1 MKSSRTWWVWISL
14 GLCAVLVF
22 GAMTW
27 LTRSMLDTERE
38 RATAEARA
46 DLQEKMRLALW
57 RMDTMGASILLDESQ
72 REIGEPASLLPTKA
86 RFQMK
91 RGVLTIS
98 GGGVTAEQLKQKLG
112 VTEDLTKYFRK
123 FTRPAVS
130 LDLKQQQPP
139 GETTGNP
146 VPRYDK
152 AYQETANATE
162 QEVRTKA
169 LEKTLTRGVQE
180 RAKKDKASTAPY
192 PAAAAAAPMDAD
204 NASPAPMAGVKVSP
218 AFESMKDTPTGEELP
233 FSGPPR
239 VAWANGE
246 LFLIRQIFD
255 RNGESYEGAWIDLE
269 ALKQLLLTE
278 ALDLLPTADLTSSTT
293 PSNDGLTLAS
303 FPFHLGMYSSDSF
316 VNTTSIPWEIRRTTA
331 VSLSIGWFAALLA
344 MATAA
349 LLIRG
354 VMRLSERRAS
364 FVSAVTHELRTPLTT
379 FRLYSEMLERGAVKE
394 EKRGQYLRVL
404 SREADRLAHLVEN
417 VLAFSRIERGSARS
431 VVATTTPAQL
441 LEPMRERF
449 TTRLAAVG
457 LALEMDLTTPPSAAS
472 VKVDS
477 AAVEHI
483 LFNLIDNAA
492 KYAASG
498 TPPLVS
504 IRVGTGKALE
514 IRVIDHGPGIPARE
528 RSRIFHAFH
537 KSAHDAAESKP
548 GVGLGLALSRRLAH
562 EMGGNL
568 RYEPQPAG
576 SCFVLS
582 LPG

>member
-1 MKSSRTWWVWISL
+1 MKNSRTWWIWISL

-27 LTRSMLDTERE
+27 FTRSMLDTERE
-38 RATAEARA
+38 RAAAEARA

-72 REIGEPASLLPTKA
+72 RGIGEPASQLPVKA

-91 RGVLTIS
+91 RGVLIPS
-98 GGGVTAEQLKQKLG
+98 GGAVTAEQLKQKLG
-112 VTEDLTKYFRK
+112 VTDDLTKYFRK
-123 FTRPAVS
+123 FTRPAIS
-130 LDLKQQQPP
+130 LDRQQQPP

-146 VPRYDK
+146 IQRYDK
-152 AYQETANATE
+152 TYQETANATE

-180 RAKKDKASTAPY
+180 KAKKDKATGVPSP
-192 PAAAAAAPMDAD
+192 PMAAPLDTD
-204 NASPAPMAGVKVSP
+204 NANPAPMAGAKTSP
-218 AFESMKDTPTGEELP
+218 ALADGKEIPPEKDLP
-233 FSGPPR
+233 LSGPPR
-239 VAWANGE
+239 VAWVNGE

-255 RNGESYEGAWIDLE
+255 GNGEGYEGAWIDLE
-269 ALKQLLLTE
+269 VLKQLLLTE
-278 ALDLLPTADLTSSTT
+278 ALDLLPTADLASSTA

-303 FPFHLGMYSSDSF
+303 FPFHLGLHSVEPSAR
-316 VNTTSIPWEIRRTTA
+316 NTSIPWEVRRTTA
-331 VSLSIGWFAALLA
+331 ISLSIGWFAALLA

-394 EKRGQYLRVL
+394 EKRSQYLRVL

-431 VVATTTPAQL
+431 VVLSTTPALL

-449 TTRLAAVG
+449 TARLAPVG
-457 LALEMDLTTPPSAAS
+457 LSLDMDLTTPASAAL

-504 IRVGTGKALE
+504 IRVCMKKGFE
-514 IRVIDHGPGIPARE
+514 IRVIDHGSGIPPRE
-528 RSRIFHAFH
+528 RRRIFHAFH

-562 EMGGNL
+562 GMGGSL
-568 RYEPQPAG
+568 RYEPQPEG

>member
-1 MKSSRTWWVWISL
+1 VK
-14 GLCAVLVF
+14 
-22 GAMTW
+22 
-27 LTRSMLDTERE
+27 
-38 RATAEARA
+38 EA
-46 DLQEKMRLALW
+46 
-57 RMDTMGASILLDESQ
+57 
-72 REIGEPASLLPTKA
+72 P
-86 RFQMK
+86 
-91 RGVLTIS
+91 
-98 GGGVTAEQLKQKLG
+98 
-112 VTEDLTKYFRK
+112 
-123 FTRPAVS
+123 
-130 LDLKQQQPP
+130 
-139 GETTGNP
+139 
-146 VPRYDK
+146 
-152 AYQETANATE
+152 
-162 QEVRTKA
+162 
-169 LEKTLTRGVQE
+169 LEK
-180 RAKKDKASTAPY
+180 D
-192 PAAAAAAPMDAD
+192 
-204 NASPAPMAGVKVSP
+204 
-218 AFESMKDTPTGEELP
+218 LP
-233 FSGPPR
+233 LSGPPR
-239 VAWANGE
+239 VAWVNGE

-255 RNGESYEGAWIDLE
+255 GKGEGYEGAWIDLE

-303 FPFHLGMYSSDSF
+303 FPFHLGLYSSDSF
-316 VNTTSIPWEIRRTTA
+316 VSTTSIPWEIRRTTA

-431 VVATTTPAQL
+431 VVLSTTPAQL

-449 TTRLAAVG
+449 TARLAPVG
-457 LALEMDLTTPPSAAS
+457 LSLDMDLTTPASATL

-504 IRVGTGKALE
+504 IKVGTNKGLE
-514 IRVIDHGPGIPARE
+514 IRVIDHGPGIPPRE
-528 RSRIFHAFH
+528 RRRIFHAFH

-562 EMGGNL
+562 EMGGSL
-568 RYEPQPAG
+568 RYEPQPEG

>member
-1 MKSSRTWWVWISL
+1 MKHSRTCWIWISL

-27 LTRSMLDTERE
+27 FTRSMLDTERE

-72 REIGEPASLLPTKA
+72 REIGEPASGLPTKA

-91 RGVLTIS
+91 QGVLTTS

-112 VTEDLTKYFRK
+112 ITNDLTKYFRK
-123 FTRPAVS
+123 FTRPAIS
-130 LDLKQQQPP
+130 RDRQQQPP
-139 GETTGNP
+139 SETAGNP
-146 VPRYDK
+146 VQRYDK
-152 AYQETANATE
+152 TYQEAANTTE

-169 LEKTLTRGVQE
+169 LEKTLNRGVQE
-180 RAKKDKASTAPY
+180 KAKKDKAPS
-192 PAAAAAAPMDAD
+192 PAIAVPMDAD
-204 NASPAPMAGVKVSP
+204 NANPAPMAGGTASFALADAKEAP
-218 AFESMKDTPTGEELP
+218 AGEDPPL
-233 FSGPPR
+233 SGPPR
-239 VAWANGE
+239 VAWVDGE

-255 RNGESYEGAWIDLE
+255 RNGEGYEGAWIDLE

-278 ALDLLPTADLTSSTT
+278 ALDLLPTANLTSSTT

-303 FPFHLGMYSSDSF
+303 FPFHLGLYSSDSF
-316 VNTTSIPWEIRRTTA
+316 VSTTSIPWEIRRTTA

-394 EKRGQYLRVL
+394 EKRGQYLQVL

-431 VVATTTPAQL
+431 VVTTTTPAQL

-449 TTRLAAVG
+449 ATRLDAVG
-457 LALEMDLTTPPSAAS
+457 LSLEMDLTTPAS
-472 VKVDS
+472 TALVKVDS

-504 IRVGTGKALE
+504 IKVGTKKGLE
-514 IRVIDHGPGIPARE
+514 IRVIDHGPGIPSRE
-528 RSRIFHAFH
+528 QRRIFHAFH

-548 GVGLGLALSRRLAH
+548 GVGLGLALSRRLAL
-562 EMGGNL
+562 EMGGSL
-568 RYEPQPAG
+568 RYEPHPEG

>member
-1 MKSSRTWWVWISL
+1 MKNSRTWWIWLSL

-27 LTRSMLDTERE
+27 LTRSMLATERE

-72 REIGEPASLLPTKA
+72 REIGEPASRLPTKA

-91 RGVLTIS
+91 RGVLTPS
-98 GGGVTAEQLKQKLG
+98 GGGVTAEQLKEKLG
-112 VTEDLTKYFRK
+112 VTDDLTQYFRK
-123 FTRPAVS
+123 FTRPAIS

-146 VPRYDK
+146 VQRYDK
-152 AYQETANATE
+152 TYQETANATE

-169 LEKTLTRGVQE
+169 LEKTLARATQE
-180 RAKKDKASTAPY
+180 KAKKASAPS
-192 PAAAAAAPMDAD
+192 PVIAAPQDGDYAD
-204 NASPAPMAGVKVSP
+204 PAPMAGGTSSSTLKDVKEAP
-218 AFESMKDTPTGEELP
+218 PEKDLP
-233 FSGPPR
+233 LSGPPR
-239 VAWANGE
+239 VAWVGDE

-255 RNGESYEGAWIDLE
+255 GKGEGYEGAWIDLE

-303 FPFHLGMYSSDSF
+303 FPFHLGMYSADSF
-316 VNTTSIPWEIRRTTA
+316 VSPTSIPWEIRRTTA

-431 VVATTTPAQL
+431 VVLTTTPAQL

-449 TTRLAAVG
+449 TARLAPVG
-457 LALEMDLTTPPSAAS
+457 LSLDMDLTTPASAGL

-504 IRVGTGKALE
+504 VTVGTKKGLE
-514 IRVIDHGPGIPARE
+514 IRVIDHGPGIRPQE
-528 RSRIFHAFH
+528 RRRIFHAFH

-562 EMGGNL
+562 GMGGSL
-568 RYEPQPAG
+568 RYEPQPEG